1 MHFAYQVLLCKT
13 CRKENRCRYPFARHL
28 LVRTNKYF
36 EENMTFSV
44 LQSVYKKD
52 NPEFLSQSLQSIADN
67 TVQPSEIVLVKDGA
81 LTAEL
86 EAVIAE
92 WQEKLPL
99 KVVGYEENRGLAHAL
114 NYGLQFV
121 ETELVARMDSDDLC
135 FPDRFEKQVLQ
146 FEIDNKLSVLGA
158 GIEEFY
164 SGFDKLNHRTD
175 EVNYRIN
182 FRQIRLY
189 PKRTTRV
196 SASLYKGTPLA
207 HPTVMFRTSVL
218 KQFGYS
224 EKTKCNEDIELWF
237 RLLAAGYEIRTL
249 QVPLLYFRITDGT
262 FRRRSIAKAFDEF
275 AIYSRNLRSFKGL
288 SKNHLYLLL
297 RLCARLIPN
306 AINRRLYL
314 SAARK
319 NMFKENLMK
328 VKSINGQVFMKN
340 GHLFEALLEV
350 EEDGKR
356 LIKAV
361 QLDADK
367 DSNNTIEISADE
379 VQLYCLKDSANV
391 LLNL

>member
-1 MHFAYQVLLCKT
+1 
-13 CRKENRCRYPFARHL
+13 
-28 LVRTNKYF
+28 
-36 EENMTFSV
+36 MTFSV

-52 NPEFLSQSLQSIADN
+52 TPEFLSQSLQSIADN
-67 TVQPSEIVLVKDGA
+67 TLQPVQIVLVKDGT

-92 WQEKLPL
+92 WQERLPL

-121 ETELVARMDSDDLC
+121 ETELVARMDSDDIC

-146 FEIDNKLSVLGA
+146 FEIDDSLAVLGT

-164 SGFDKLNHRTD
+164 SGFDRLNHRADKLSHREDKRNLRPEEAKHHLDKLTRRAD
-175 EVNYRIN
+175 EASHSIE

-189 PKRTTRV
+189 PKHTTRT

-207 HPTVMFRTSVL
+207 HPTVMFRIGVL
-218 KQFGYS
+218 KQFGYN

-249 QVPLLYFRITDGT
+249 QVPLVHFRITDGT
-262 FRRRSIAKAFDEF
+262 FRRRSLAKAFDEF
-275 AIYSRNLRSFKGL
+275 AIYSRNLLAFNGL

-297 RLCARLIPN
+297 RLCTRLIPN
-306 AINRRLYL
+306 AINKKLYL
-314 SAARK
+314 SAVRK
-319 NMFKENLMK
+319 NMFKEKLMK
-328 VKSINGQVFMKN
+328 VKSISGQVFMKN

-361 QLDADK
+361 QLDSVSASD
-367 DSNNTIEISADE
+367 NTIEVPADE
-379 VQLYCLKDSANV
+379 VELFRLKDSTDIQ
-391 LLNL
+391 LSI

>member
-1 MHFAYQVLLCKT
+1 
-13 CRKENRCRYPFARHL
+13 
-28 LVRTNKYF
+28 
-36 EENMTFSV
+36 MTFSV

-67 TVQPSEIVLVKDGA
+67 TVQPSEIVLVKDGT
-81 LTAEL
+81 LTTEL
-86 EAVIAE
+86 ESVIAE
-92 WQEKLPL
+92 WQKKLPL
-99 KVVGYEENRGLAHAL
+99 KVVGYEENHGLAHAL

-121 ETELVARMDSDDLC
+121 ETELVARMDSDDIC

-146 FEIDNKLSVLGA
+146 FEIDDKLAVLGA

-164 SGFDKLNHRTD
+164 SGFDRLNR
-175 EVNYRIN
+175 RID

-189 PKRTTRV
+189 PKRTTRT

-237 RLLAAGYEIRTL
+237 RLLRAGYEIRTL
-249 QVPLLYFRITDGT
+249 QVPLLHFRITDGT
-262 FRRRSIAKAFDEF
+262 FRRRSLAKAFNEF
-275 AIYSRNLRSFKGL
+275 SIYSRNLRAFNGL

-306 AINRRLYL
+306 SINRRLYL